1 MSHAADDTG
10 FPTLFAHINRADWGV
25 SVLSGNRDGKRRYL
39 FESGEERTM
48 GAGSLDLMRKVE
60 QPSSD
65 QRATYARLVA
75 LLAKREKQTEPP
87 KAPGATAV
95 MKQLERFHKRY
106 ANGFFG
112 KEWKSDKT
120 TMHARQARG
129 ALVDKAQDAFSKE
142 HLSKLERA
150 EKFEA
155 VWNQVV
161 ASLTES
167 GMATAQLK
175 PASLPEQQ
183 RALSNA
189 VLDLLYGTESYE
201 RRFDRW
207 VGAFESVFREPPS
220 WETATSLAAL
230 VTPLEHVLVEAPTF
244 RKQLKALS
252 RYSSFGARPAG
263 GAYLRCLTMAQAL
276 ANMLAQRGEVPR
288 DLLDVHDFVRVTQSA
303 PTKAEVAAAAAA
315 APRKSKSKP
324 SDDVEEHDDE

>member
-1 MSHAADDTG
+1 
-10 FPTLFAHINRADWGV
+10 V
-25 SVLSGNRDGKRRYL
+25 SVLSGQSDGKRRYL

-48 GAGSLDLMRKVE
+48 GAGAIDLMRKVE
-60 QPSSD
+60 QPTSE

-75 LLAKREKQTEPP
+75 LLAKREKQVAPP
-87 KAPGATAV
+87 KAAGATAV
-95 MKQLERFHKRY
+95 VKQLERFHKRY

-120 TMHARQARG
+120 SMRARQARG
-129 ALVDKAQDAFSKE
+129 ALVEKAQDAFSKE
-142 HLSKLERA
+142 RLTQLEHS
-150 EKFEA
+150 EKFAA
-155 VWNQVV
+155 VWNLVV
-161 ASLTES
+161 ASLNEA
-167 GMATAQLK
+167 GMVSAPLK

-189 VLDLLYGTESYE
+189 VVDLLYGADSYE

-207 VGAFESVFREPPS
+207 VNVFETAFQEPPS

-230 VTPLEHVLVEAPTF
+230 VTPLEHVLVEGTSF

-263 GAYLRCLTMAQAL
+263 AAYNRCLTMAQAL

-288 DLLDVHDFVRVTQSA
+288 DLLDVHDFVRVTQSV
-303 PTKAEVAAAAAA
+303 PTKAEAAAAAAA

-324 SDDVEEHDDE
+324 SEEVEAFSDDD

>member
-25 SVLSGNRDGKRRYL
+25 SVLSGQSDGKRRYL

-48 GAGSLDLMRKVE
+48 GAGAIDLMRKVE
-60 QPSSD
+60 QPSSE

-75 LLAKREKQTEPP
+75 LLAKREKQTDPP

-95 MKQLERFHKRY
+95 LKQLERFHKRY

-120 TMHARQARG
+120 SMRARQARG
-129 ALVDKAQDAFSKE
+129 ALVEKAQDAFSRE
-142 HLSKLERA
+142 SLTKLERA

-155 VWNQVV
+155 VWNLVV
-161 ASLTES
+161 ASVNEA
-167 GMATAQLK
+167 GMASAPLK

-189 VLDLLYGTESYE
+189 VLELLYGAESYE

-207 VGAFESVFREPPS
+207 VGVFESVFHEPPS
-220 WETATSLAAL
+220 WETATSLSAL
-230 VTPLEHVLVEAPTF
+230 VTPLEHVLVEGPSF

-263 GAYLRCLTMAQAL
+263 GAYTRCLTMAQAL

-303 PTKAEVAAAAAA
+303 PTKAEVAAAAA
-315 APRKSKSKP
+315 PRKSKAKSSDEVEAF
-324 SDDVEEHDDE
+324 SDDD

>member
-1 MSHAADDTG
+1 
-10 FPTLFAHINRADWGV
+10 
-25 SVLSGNRDGKRRYL
+25 
-39 FESGEERTM
+39 M
-48 GAGSLDLMRKVE
+48 GAGALDLMRKVE
-60 QPSSD
+60 QPSTD

-75 LLAKREKQTEPP
+75 LLAKREKQTAPP

-95 MKQLERFHKRY
+95 VKQLERFHKRY

-120 TMHARQARG
+120 SMRARQARG
-129 ALVDKAQDAFSKE
+129 ALVEKAQDTFAKE
-142 HLSKLERA
+142 NLVKLERA

-155 VWNQVV
+155 VWNLVV
-161 ASLTES
+161 TSLNEC
-167 GMATAQLK
+167 GMTSAPLK
-175 PASLPEQQ
+175 PASLPDQQ

-189 VLDLLYGTESYE
+189 VLDLLYGSESYE

-207 VGAFESVFREPPS
+207 VGVLESVFREPPS

-230 VTPLEHVLVEAPTF
+230 VTPLEHVLVEAPSF

-263 GAYLRCLTMAQAL
+263 GAYTRCLTMAQAL

-315 APRKSKSKP
+315 APRKSKSKSSDEVEAF
-324 SDDVEEHDDE
+324 SDDD